1 MKIEKRLMAA
11 KHSRAVLMP
20 ALGGTALCAAALCA
34 LVGFGGT
41 VARAVEKPAV
51 PQKYLDDGVHAGML
65 CATGVVSYCD
75 PGSTV
80 GQGILAEF
88 AHIWGEET
96 GVKVDVIGS
105 SWEALMP
112 SAISGRTD
120 LVAGIGDYES
130 RHNQFTFVNL
140 FWNSDSFLV
149 PAGNP
154 LAIEGPM
161 DLCGHRMSAATGSGE
176 LMTVRSISEE
186 CVKQGKPA
194 IVEVEFGEQ
203 PPTFLAVQ
211 TGRADATV
219 TDIFAADEL
228 VKNNPKVYAEGFRK
242 RSDWMWG
249 VAVPVA
255 DKELLAMVSYGVQQ
269 AIADGKFKA
278 VLDKYGFGEIL
289 ADRLMVNTKPVE

>member
-1 MKIEKRLMAA
+1 MIRKNAA
-11 KHSRAVLMP
+11 RTMSAVLGV
-20 ALGGTALCAAALCA
+20 AVLCAAASLT
-34 LVGFGGT
+34 GT
-41 VARAVEKPAV
+41 AAQAVEKPVV
-51 PQKYLDDGVHAGML
+51 PRKYLDEGVHAGML
-65 CATGVVSYCD
+65 CATGVISFCD

-88 AHIWGEET
+88 AHIWGEEA
-96 GVKVDVIGS
+96 GVKVDVVGS

-120 LVAGIGDYES
+120 VVAGIGDYES

-154 LAIEGPM
+154 LGIKAPM
-161 DLCGHRMSAATGSGE
+161 DLCGRRMSAATGSGE
-176 LMTVRSISEE
+176 LMTVRAISAE

-211 TGRADATV
+211 TDRADATV

-228 VKNNPKVYAEGFRK
+228 IKNNPKVYAEGFRK
-242 RSDWMWG
+242 RSEWMWG

-255 DKELLAMVSYGVQQ
+255 NKDMLALVSYGVQQ

-289 ADRLMVNTKPVE
+289 ADRLMVNTKPAE